1 MNHQLTTTISIAG
14 HDASGG
20 AGILA
25 DVKTFEQCGVHGFG
39 VVSALTFQ
47 NDVEFEGVDW
57 IAPEKIIRQT
67 ELLLRRF
74 KVQYVKIGLIED
86 LDVLQEIVG
95 YLQQHIEQVRII
107 FDPVLKASAGYAF
120 HGADFAARL
129 QNIMPALYCITPN
142 IPEAKTLF
150 GENMLHQTLQ
160 NQPSNIYLKG
170 GHTEEDI
177 INDYLFTH
185 DNEYRF
191 FNKKIPNGEKHGSGC
206 VLSAALTAY
215 LALGM
220 DIVTASRMANQYTQR
235 FLASNPSLLG
245 HHQISYEL

>member
-20 AGILA
+20 AGVLA

-39 VVSALTFQ
+39 VISALTFQ

-57 IAPEKIIRQT
+57 IAPEKIIRQI
-67 ELLLRRF
+67 EMLLRRF
-74 KVQYVKIGLIED
+74 KVQYVKIGLIEN
-86 LDVLQEIVG
+86 LDVLQEIIG
-95 YLQQHIEQVRII
+95 YLQQQIGHVRIV
-107 FDPVLKASAGYAF
+107 FDPVLKASAGYLF
-120 HGADFAARL
+120 HDADFAARIKNL
-129 QNIMPALYCITPN
+129 LPQLYCMTPN
-142 IPEAKTLF
+142 IPEATRIF
-150 GENMLHQTLQ
+150 GENTLHQTLQ
-160 NQPSNIYLKG
+160 SQPCHIYLKG
-170 GHTEEDI
+170 GHTDEDI
-177 INDYLFTH
+177 INDYLFTS

-191 FNKKIPNGEKHGSGC
+191 FNKRIPNGEKHGSGC

-215 LALGM
+215 LSLGM

-245 HHQISYEL
+245 HHQLSFEL

>member
-1 MNHQLTTTISIAG
+1 MSIAG

-20 AGILA
+20 AGVLA
-25 DVKTFEQCGVHGFG
+25 DVKTFEQCGIHGFG
-39 VVSALTFQ
+39 VISAMTFQ

-57 IAPEKIIRQT
+57 IAPEKIIRQVA
-67 ELLLRRF
+67 LLLRRF
-74 KVQYVKIGLIED
+74 KVQYVKIGLIEN
-86 LDVLQEIVG
+86 LDVLQEIVA
-95 YLQQHIEQVRII
+95 YLRQQIAHVRII
-107 FDPVLKASAGYAF
+107 FDPVLKASAGFEF
-120 HGADFAARL
+120 HGPEFAQQV
-129 QNIMPALYCITPN
+129 QNILPELHCMTPN
-142 IPEAKTLF
+142 IPEAHQLF
-150 GENMLHQTLQ
+150 GENALHQSLR
-160 NQPSNIYLKG
+160 NQPCHIYLKG

-177 INDYLFTH
+177 ISDYLFTH

-191 FNKKIPNGEKHGSGC
+191 FHKRIPNGEKHGSGC

-245 HHQISYEL
+245 HHQFSFEL